1 MRPAHLFR
9 FMLLVA
15 ALAVVPAPWSAGIQT
30 AAADARS
37 EARTAYQEGVKL
49 YNAGD
54 YKGAIRAFSQAQSLA
69 PADLNNYNLALCY
82 DKLGD
87 AEPAVQYYKA
97 YLEKVPSTD
106 KRAEI
111 EASVKRL
118 EAAAKSAAAKRAEE
132 ERKAEETR
140 KQLEAKQAEEAKK
153 AEAKRIA
160 DEEAARKAEE
170 AARKA
175 EESKVGPNKPDRDPV
190 DQPPTGSVGSTGTP
204 STGQTQT
211 TGDAQLDRAQQID
224 INQIRDQRV
233 GGSSSG
239 MPDTNKG
246 PAAVGTGRGGDT
258 ENPNTTPP
266 PGDRV
271 GAAGTGNT
279 NAPRTNETPTDQT
292 PKKPTPVYKKWWFW
306 AVVAV
311 SAYVVYTIATDDPNN
326 TATGR
331 QNNMFD
337 RPVPPPLSGGG
348 ATVFRF

>member
-1 MRPAHLFR
+1 
-9 FMLLVA
+9 MLLVA
-15 ALAVVPAPWSAGIQT
+15 ALAVVPAPWSAGIPT

-37 EARTAYQEGVKL
+37 EARAHYQAGVKL
-49 YNAGD
+49 YSAGD
-54 YKGAIRAFSQAQSLA
+54 YKGAIREFSQAQSLA

-97 YLEKVPSTD
+97 YLEKVPGTD

-132 ERKAEETR
+132 ERKAEEAR

-175 EESKVGPNKPDRDPV
+175 EESKVGPNTPDRDPV
-190 DQPPTGSVGSTGTP
+190 PPPSGNVGSTGTP

-211 TGDAQLDRAQQID
+211 TGDAQLDRVQQID

-233 GGSSSG
+233 GGSGSG
-239 MPDTNKG
+239 IPDTNKG
-246 PAAVGTGRGGDT
+246 PRGAGTGRDT
-258 ENPNTTPP
+258 EDPNAAPPPPNDRVADAGASSNNPPRAETPP
-266 PGDRV
+266 
-271 GAAGTGNT
+271 
-279 NAPRTNETPTDQT
+279 DQQ

-326 TATGR
+326 ANTAR

-348 ATVFRF
+348 ATIFRF